1 VDGGIVE
8 QGGVLKENLLTNS
21 GFDVWSNSTLE
32 NVTGSNLVVSWA
44 NVNWDTF
51 TASGA
56 DVTDAQWTSSGA
68 QYADSAS
75 LSLTS
80 GKLYK
85 LTATVSLT
93 SGTLPWLYMQSPNN
107 DRAFGQLAEGSNVFV
122 FEADSGGHD
131 DDHLAIT
138 QNQAV
143 RFSCTFTLQEVTP
156 GCVAANALAVDG
168 WMKEATTDIWREHN
182 GTYTKDGS
190 FYSLKVTAGSANDYL
205 IWTMDGN
212 NTWVVG
218 DPRLHKF
225 DGRTV
230 TMGVWAKTDTASH
243 ARIQLQ
249 DAGGTNGVNT
259 YSDYHTGGNSWE
271 WLEVTKTFNSDAAE
285 RYIYL
290 RAEVDTKTIYYSQP
304 ILVFGSS
311 IGEGNYTR
319 PQGEWVYCEK
329 EIPLNNYDGSSYS
342 TASAVINMEAESNGM
357 IPKGCKAVRVTSL
370 TRDSGASG
378 GACSAIYRPYTASM
392 TGQLYNNIGSGA
404 LELGDSD
411 IYYNS
416 GQVACDS
423 NGDIHGALTATGSST
438 LSVWFKPHAV
448 QLR

>member
-1 VDGGIVE
+1 MVLVLTGTLSFDESLLVYRIQVDLKMATGTAGAVLRYFDGGGTQVSPDFTVTDSWVTHELIIEANGSVS
-8 QGGVLKENLLTNS
+8 QV
-21 GFDVWSNSTLE
+21 GFRNST
-32 NVTGSNLVVSWA
+32 GSSVVYHMK
-44 NVNWDTF
+44 DFTF
-51 TASGA
+51 T
-56 DVTDAQWTSSGA
+56 
-68 QYADSAS
+68 
-75 LSLTS
+75 
-80 GKLYK
+80 
-85 LTATVSLT
+85 
-93 SGTLPWLYMQSPNN
+93 
-107 DRAFGQLAEGSNVFV
+107 
-122 FEADSGGHD
+122 
-131 DDHLAIT
+131 
-138 QNQAV
+138 
-143 RFSCTFTLQEVTP
+143 EVTP

-168 WMKEATTDIWREHN
+168 WMKESTTDIWREHN